1 MSIVDDSL
9 EVLQNFHHFVIQV
22 IERNMKIYVDIKYFA
37 LIKIGLSASLVK
49 PLVGISQLCI
59 MIKLGCYF
67 QRLVYFLIS
76 TGEGNCFCSVGCFF
90 CHIGCF
96 SKVLFGDILMFF
108 TDTMI
113 ITNCLCND
121 CCGNGCSG
129 CPCYSW
135 VRLSGVNSCCPCP
148 HHFWVRLGDAI
159 NLCKQQA

>member
-1 MSIVDDSL
+1 
-9 EVLQNFHHFVIQV
+9 
-22 IERNMKIYVDIKYFA
+22 
-37 LIKIGLSASLVK
+37 
-49 PLVGISQLCI
+49 

-67 QRLVYFLIS
+67 QRLVCILIS
-76 TGEGNCFCSVGCFF
+76 TGEGNFLGSVGCFF

-129 CPCYSW
+129 CPCHSW
-135 VRLSGVNSCCPCP
+135 VRLSGVAALVPTIYGYA
-148 HHFWVRLGDAI
+148 WVMLSTCVSSRLKRVSRELAV
-159 NLCKQQA
+159 